1 MGGIQWRLG
10 LVALLTGFGA
20 QGAVLIEAESFE
32 NLGGWTLDT
41 QFIHIMGS
49 PYLLAHGLGRPVADA
64 VTRVRLPSAG
74 RYRVWART
82 KDWVARWGAPG
93 APGRFQILIN
103 GRPLPQT
110 FGDRGAE
117 WHWQDGGVV
126 ELDSAEATIALRDL
140 TGFDGRCDAIVL
152 AAPDAPPPP
161 AGGDALWRWRR
172 ERLNAT
178 EPEDGGEADVVVAG
192 GGLAGTAAAISA
204 ARMGCRVILIQNR
217 PVLGGNASAEIR
229 VWPQGNT
236 RLPPFPRIGEIVEEI
251 AGKPSESPARTEEY
265 IDDKREAVVR
275 AEPNIALYLLHHVH
289 RVEME
294 GGRIRAVIALD
305 VRRGVDKRFRGRIF
319 VDATGHADLGVL
331 AGADHTIAERGHM
344 GMSNMWR
351 WRRADGPRPFPD
363 VPWALPLELN
373 DFPFPKNFKGEWF
386 WESGFD
392 LHPIDDLEEVRDHNL
407 RAVFG
412 AFAAM
417 KRAEAGGK
425 PMFPDA
431 ELEWVAAI
439 GGTRESRQLLGDV
452 ILTEQHIR
460 QRTEFPDACVPTTWD
475 IDLHY
480 PDPKYTNAAPHAPFI
495 SRAVFGKAVDRTVGY
510 PIPYRCFYSRN
521 VPNLFMAGRC
531 ISVTREALGTIRV
544 MKTGGMMGEVVGR
557 AASVCLRNNADPR
570 DVYLRHWAELRSLLE
585 LPGVARR
592 AHYRDE
598 PVVPPDA
605 PPPAPPPAPSN
616 PDRKPGISPATLRG
630 VVVDDEAAR
639 LSGTWTAADG
649 LEGYVGIGYRYSSP
663 GRAATARFEFPPSLA
678 GRHEVRFAYRPHENR
693 ASNVLVR
700 VIHADGEATIRLN
713 QRESPPLPG
722 GMVSLGTFRFE
733 AGRPGAVIVET
744 GDAGGHVCI
753 DAVQALPSP

>member
-1 MGGIQWRLG
+1 MGRTRHRVGIAG
-10 LVALLTGFGA
+10 ALIAVGA
-20 QGAVLIEAESFE
+20 QAAVLIEAESFE

-49 PYLLAHGLGRPVADA
+49 PYLMAHGLGRPVADA
-64 VTRVRLPSAG
+64 TTRVRLPAPG
-74 RYRVWART
+74 RYRLWVRT
-82 KDWVARWGAPG
+82 LDWVARWEAPG
-93 APGRFQILIN
+93 APGRFQVLIN
-103 GRPLPQT
+103 GRAVPVT
-110 FGDRGAE
+110 FGDRGAD

-126 ELDSAEATIALRDL
+126 DIDSAEPTLALHDL
-140 TGFDGRCDAIVL
+140 TGFNGRCDAIVF
-152 AAPDAPPPP
+152 AAPDEPAPP
-161 AGGDALWRWRR
+161 AGGDALWTWRR
-172 ERLNAT
+172 EQLGARQ
-178 EPEDGGEADVVVAG
+178 PEDGGEADVVVVG
-192 GGLAGTAAAISA
+192 GGLAGSAAAISA

-229 VWPQGNT
+229 VWPQGRT

-265 IDDKREAVVR
+265 VDDHREAVVR

-289 RVEME
+289 AVEMDD
-294 GGRIRAVIALD
+294 GRIRAVIALD
-305 VRRGVDKRFRGRIF
+305 VRRGVDKRFRGRLF
-319 VDATGHADLGVL
+319 VDATGHADVGVL

-351 WRRADGPRPFPD
+351 WRRADGPRDFPD

-392 LHPIDDLEEVRDHNL
+392 LHPIEELELVRDHNL

-417 KRAEAGGK
+417 KRAQAGGR

-452 ILTEQHIR
+452 ILTEHNIR
-460 QRTEFPDACVPTTWD
+460 ERTPFPDACVPTTWD

-495 SRAVFGKAVDRTVGY
+495 SKAVFGKAVDRNVGY

-557 AASVCLRNNADPR
+557 AASVCLRHNADPR
-570 DVYLRHWAELRSLLE
+570 DVYLRHWEELRSLLE

-592 AHYRDE
+592 THYRDD
-598 PVVPPDA
+598 PVVPPNA
-605 PPPAPPPAPSN
+605 PPPAASPSPEKHEHRPGIPPAALP
-616 PDRKPGISPATLRG
+616 G

-639 LSGTWTAADG
+639 LTGPWEFGDR
-649 LEGYVGIGYRYSSP
+649 LEGYIGIGYRYSSP
-663 GRAATARFEFPPSLA
+663 GQAASARFELPDSLT
-678 GRHEVRFAYRPHENR
+678 GRHELRFAYRPYENR
-693 ASNVLVR
+693 APQVR
-700 VIHADGEATIRLN
+700 VRVVHADGETVTNVN
-713 QRESPPLPG
+713 QREEPPLPG

-733 AGRPGAVIVET
+733 RGRPGAVIVET
-744 GDAGGHVCI
+744 GDARGHVCI
-753 DAVQALPSP
+753 DAVQAVPAP